1 MAAEISLWI
10 GGERPSFANVK
21 SAANR
26 RAGGGPRRRGF
37 HYIDF

>member
-1 MAAEISLWI
+1 MAAEISLWM
-10 GGERPSFANVK
+10 GGERPSFAKVK

-26 RAGGGPRRRGF
+26 RAGDAAAPGF